1 MPKQVLD
8 PLFQLIKSMTKSEK
22 RNFKIYTN
30 RISNQKET
38 KFIQVFDIL
47 DKLDEYKEEIIFK
60 RSKDIKSSQLSNL
73 KAHLY
78 KQILISLRLSQ
89 INHDIN
95 ISIREQIDYAKVL
108 YNKGLY
114 AQSLKIL
121 DRIKKQTRKSKQ
133 DLLLFEII
141 EFEKLIESQYIT
153 QSIETRAEKL
163 ISESTEISKIM
174 DGSVYY
180 SNMSLSLYSL
190 YLKVGYAR
198 NEKDFMIVTEFFK
211 TKLRPY
217 KESDLS
223 FFEKV
228 HLYQSHVWYY
238 LIIQDF
244 LMFYKFS
251 NKWVEVF
258 LNEPEMINIKTD
270 LYIKG
275 LNSLLASLFYTNHLK
290 KFKTNLKLLK
300 DLYINQAPISST
312 NNRVLIEMFYH
323 IHNINKHFM
332 QGTFKEA
339 CAGIGNIETFLSINK
354 FSLGK
359 HRTII
364 FYYKI
369 ACLYFGNQE
378 YKKAIVYLNK
388 IQNIK
393 DTSLRSDIHCFARIL
408 NLLSHYELEHTDLLD
423 YQIRSTYR
431 FLSKK
436 NDLQKTQKY
445 ILSFIRKLSHL
456 QADQIHDELIKS
468 KKILQEWENDPF
480 EKRAFLYLDLIAYI
494 DSKIYK
500 KPIQE
505 IIKQKIKK

>member
-1 MPKQVLD
+1 MPKPILD
-8 PLFQLIKSMTKSEK
+8 PLFQLIKSMTKAEK

-30 RISNQKET
+30 RISNKKAT

-47 DKLDEYKEEIIFK
+47 DKLDDYKEETIFK
-60 RSKDIKSSQLSNL
+60 RSKEIKSSQLSNL

-78 KQILISLRLSQ
+78 KQILISLRLTQ

-114 AQSLKIL
+114 TQSLKIL
-121 DRIKKQTRKSKQ
+121 DKIKKQTKKSKHN
-133 DLLLFEII
+133 LLLFEII

-163 ISESTEISKIM
+163 ISESSEISKIM

-190 YLKVGYAR
+190 YLKVGYVH
-198 NEKDFMIVTEFFK
+198 NEKDFMMVNEFFK
-211 TKLRPY
+211 TKLKAY
-217 KESDLS
+217 KDSELS
-223 FFEKV
+223 FFEKI
-228 HLYQSHVWYY
+228 HLYQAHVWYY

-244 LMFYKFS
+244 LMCYKFS
-251 NKWVEVF
+251 HKWVDVF

-275 LNSLLASLFYTNHLK
+275 LNSLLASLFYTKHLR
-290 KFKTNLKLLK
+290 KFKSKLRLLK
-300 DLYINQAPISST
+300 DLYINQAPVSST

-339 CAGIGNIETFLSINK
+339 CSTISTIETFLSVNK
-354 FSLGK
+354 FSLSK

-369 ACLYFGNQE
+369 ACLYFGNEE

-408 NLLSHYELEHTDLLD
+408 NLLSHYELEHTELLD

-436 NDLQKTQKY
+436 DDLQKTQKY
-445 ILSFIRKLSHL
+445 ILSFIRKLSHMHP
-456 QADQIHDELIKS
+456 DHVNEELIKS
-468 KKILQEWENDPF
+468 KNILKQWENDPF

-494 DSKIYK
+494 DSKLYK
-500 KPIQE
+500 IPIQE
-505 IIKQKIKK
+505 VIKQKINK